1 MSFFENA
8 FNAYTN
14 TPSSHSKSPTQTTK
28 WKTLQKLTL
37 SYFLNVL
44 HLMGQISDNDMLR
57 LAFSETAK
65 LVPYVTGS
73 RKTVKVYLK
82 TCLDYWATAEDSV
95 RISAFLSVR
104 RLAAATD
111 ESILDN
117 VLKVCAF
124 LSRVTKKS
132 LKHHCRAHT

>member
-1 MSFFENA
+1 
-8 FNAYTN
+8 
-14 TPSSHSKSPTQTTK
+14 
-28 WKTLQKLTL
+28 
-37 SYFLNVL
+37 
-44 HLMGQISDNDMLR
+44 MGQISDNDMLR

-104 RLAAATD
+104 RLAVSTD
-111 ESILDN
+111 ESILDT
-117 VLKVCAF
+117 VL
-124 LSRVTKKS
+124 RVMRLHFYHS
-132 LKHHCRAHT
+132 LLDLMLRVHRTRT

>member
-1 MSFFENA
+1 
-8 FNAYTN
+8 
-14 TPSSHSKSPTQTTK
+14 
-28 WKTLQKLTL
+28 
-37 SYFLNVL
+37 
-44 HLMGQISDNDMLR
+44 MGQISDNDMLR

-124 LSRVTKKS
+124 LSRVTKKNVS
-132 LKHHCRAHT
+132 NITAEHIPDVSPVMQVHERTHITLYHPHEELGEDRKSVV

>member
-1 MSFFENA
+1 
-8 FNAYTN
+8 
-14 TPSSHSKSPTQTTK
+14 
-28 WKTLQKLTL
+28 
-37 SYFLNVL
+37 
-44 HLMGQISDNDMLR
+44 MLR

-117 VLKVCAF
+117 VLKVRTFPPMAF
-124 LSRVTKKS
+124 
-132 LKHHCRAHT
+132 